1 MNNINEQETQECW
14 GDESITDTNEECGE
28 NISIEK
34 EFGSWCE
41 KSMSNDLMNMT
52 DIISIILELY
62 QNAESAKASN
72 ITFKLIN
79 GKLLITDNGNG
90 MDTKKV
96 KDYLSAKKDIY
107 NRRNIN
113 IQAETIN
120 IHSFGGEGGKKALG
134 SLYKNK
140 CLILISPK
148 NTLHFHII
156 IYDISKSWGSQ
167 FQNPIAHLNIDSET
181 LYNIEMSRCM
191 SDLIIESSPIYS
203 EINKIKETS
212 GVIIYGDIREKFE
225 NNFNEE
231 NEENKKI
238 LETLQDKCNNNLENC
253 SITINNKTIKY
264 QKETIRDE
272 DIEITEMK
280 IWGKDNKDN
289 FTITFTNKIDKKN
302 YYKKDKVKEYEEF
315 KPKKNVKCLG
325 TFKRVDKLIRGN
337 IELLREKYLFR
348 LNDKK
353 YNIVD
358 KCKEKNIQLKRLG
371 TILNTSIS
379 KKFSNGGDVFYKNID
394 YSYKTHYEWNPN
406 QVVDRLFGISADKL
420 NPNLQD
426 LKNRCTNASYELLKN
441 VSIKTYI
448 EKQFKEKNNLLC
460 TTYSLFKNDKKND
473 ETDIIMIQST
483 VRSRI
488 VRKQWYQTKQEK
500 IKQWHQTKQKKLNDS
515 IQIAVDIS
523 RQAEIDANKA
533 VILVEN
539 KEYMYSLYEK
549 CRINAMSS
557 IKNAMDQIYEDMDS
571 LRYTLIQ
578 NCTLFYY
585 KLNTSLDTQGRLLI
599 NSDLLIE
606 GEIGYTCNSIQRR
619 HPNANIQFIQH
630 LNSEGGNIQ
639 KGNKIAVEKAV
650 IENIKHLPYIQFG
663 NKDHPNSKE
672 IFRFP
677 YTKIQEVREKIENTV
692 IRYKAHGDIFKLS
705 FN

>member
-1 MNNINEQETQECW
+1 MNNINEQETQEFW
-14 GDESITDTNEECGE
+14 GDESITDTNEEYGE

-72 ITFKLIN
+72 ITFKLNN

-90 MDTKKV
+90 MDSKKV

-113 IQAETIN
+113 IQAETMN

-167 FQNPIAHLNIDSET
+167 FQNPTAYLNVDSET
-181 LYNIEMSRCM
+181 LYDIDMSRRM
-191 SDLIIESSPIYS
+191 SDLITEESSPIYS

-212 GVIIYGDIREKFE
+212 GVIIYGDIEEKFE
-225 NNFNEE
+225 KNFNGK
-231 NEENKKI
+231 NKKI
-238 LETLQDKCNNNLENC
+238 SVTLQDKCNNNLENC

-302 YYKKDKVKEYEEF
+302 YYNKDKEKKYTEF

-325 TFKRVDKLIRGN
+325 TFKRIDKLIRGN

-348 LNDKK
+348 SNDKK
-353 YNIVD
+353 YNILD
-358 KCKEKNIQLKRLG
+358 TYKEKKIKLKRLG
-371 TILNTSIS
+371 TILNTFIS
-379 KKFSNGGDVFYKNID
+379 KKFSNTGDVFYKNID
-394 YSYKTHYEWNPN
+394 YSYVTHYEWNPN

-420 NPNLQD
+420 NPNVQD

-441 VSIKTYI
+441 VNIKKYI
-448 EKQFKEKNNLLC
+448 EKQFKEKNYLLC
-460 TTYSLFKNDKKND
+460 TTYSLFNDCDKKD
-473 ETDIIMIQST
+473 KTKIIRIQST

-515 IQIAVDIS
+515 IKIAVDIS
-523 RQAEIDANKA
+523 RQAEIDVNKA

-539 KEYMYSLYEK
+539 EEHMNSLYI
-549 CRINAMSS
+549 RYTMTNIYAL
-557 IKNAMDQIYEDMDS
+557 KNAMDQIYEDMDS
-571 LRYTLIQ
+571 LQYTLIP
-578 NCTLFYY
+578 NCNLFYY
-585 KLNTSLDTQGRLLI
+585 KLNTPLDTQGHLLL
-599 NSDLLIE
+599 NADLLIE
-606 GEIGYTCNSIQRR
+606 GEIGYTSNSIQRR
-619 HPNANIQFIQH
+619 HPKANIQFIQYI
-630 LNSEGGNIQ
+630 NKDGSIIQ
-639 KGNKIAVEKAV
+639 KGGKTAVEKAV
-650 IENIKHLPYIQFG
+650 IENIKNLPCIDFG